1 MSGDFIDSSVLVYL
15 VDESDIEKRWTAQS
29 LVADALADGT
39 GRISFQVVQE
49 TLNVFTGRLRTPM
62 SPHDAERLLQLILEP
77 LWKVMPSPQLYRRCL
92 EIKARYRYSF
102 YDSLIIA
109 AALEDGC
116 TRLLSEDLQ
125 DGQRIDGLVIA
136 NPFK

>member
-49 TLNVFTGRLRTPM
+49 TLNVVTVGFEHP
-62 SPHDAERLLQLILEP
+62 
-77 LWKVMPSPQLYRRCL
+77 
-92 EIKARYRYSF
+92 
-102 YDSLIIA
+102 
-109 AALEDGC
+109 
-116 TRLLSEDLQ
+116 
-125 DGQRIDGLVIA
+125 
-136 NPFK
+136 